1 MLEKKKKNQRVINRT
16 ALIGPFLGPLVYM
29 GGSPVILCGSVC
41 HCVNPGDGYW
51 VFWKLCFGIWGLICL
66 WGKFARLACC
76 HHNHVQKSCR
86 KQARIRD
93 VKKNLNRILGR
104 HFSSTLPYS
113 SSCVSILSFHWS
125 QYSLDLCPCV
135 FLVIYVQVWVK
146 IHKYIKSAF
155 FQIAPLLKTWLFLHQ
170 ER

>member
-1 MLEKKKKNQRVINRT
+1 M
-16 ALIGPFLGPLVYM
+16 IGPFLGPLVYM

-51 VFWKLCFGIWGLICL
+51 VFWKLCFSICGRICL
-66 WGKFARLACC
+66 LGEVCKVGLLSSQSCA
-76 HHNHVQKSCR
+76 KSCR
-86 KQARIRD
+86 KQGRIRD
-93 VKKNLNRILGR
+93 VKNNLKRCLGM

-113 SSCVSILSFHWS
+113 SFCVSILSFHWS

-135 FLVIYVQVWVK
+135 FLVIYVQVCVK

-155 FQIAPLLKTWLFLHQ
+155 FLNWNFIEDMTFLHQ